1 MIVLYSL
8 FLISLGGVAFLVR
21 RRADSLSRRF
31 SGIAEAVKAK
41 AQEAGMRPGNSN
53 KPDVCQA
60 AKTQFELGRLV
71 AQRDRIEGKH
81 FAWQHRSERMAR
93 WIDRL
98 RSFKGKKLPYTM
110 GALDF
115 WLVLSLI
122 DQFGLS
128 GAVNVRQLFAMVAQ
142 MIGR

>member
-1 MIVLYSL
+1 MILLYSL
-8 FLISLGGVAFLVR
+8 FLISLGGISFLVR

-31 SGIAEAVKAK
+31 TLIAEGIKTKIQETAK
-41 AQEAGMRPGNSN
+41 RPGNAN
-53 KPDVCQA
+53 KPDICET

-81 FAWQHRSERMAR
+81 FAWQNRSERLSR
-93 WIDRL
+93 WIGKL

-115 WLVLSLI
+115 WLAMSLV
-122 DQFGLS
+122 DQLGFAGNFNL
-128 GAVNVRQLFAMVAQ
+128 RHLFATIAEM
-142 MIGR
+142 MGR